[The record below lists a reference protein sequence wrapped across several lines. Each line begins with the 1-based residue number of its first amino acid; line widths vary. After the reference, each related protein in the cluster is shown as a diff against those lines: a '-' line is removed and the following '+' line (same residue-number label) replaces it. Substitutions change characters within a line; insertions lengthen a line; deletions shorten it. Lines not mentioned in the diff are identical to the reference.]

1 VLSIPSSHF
10 SGDAGQRGG
19 PSGDLYV
26 FLSVE
31 VDKRF
36 RREGIDLYTDLSI
49 DYLGACVLISC
60 RHPCFA
66 CSTCLP
72 FFGSISSLCWP
83 FPEMTDNR
91 LPFPFLSPSDAILGS
106 EKPVPTA
113 DGKEE
118 VVQIPSGTQPTTRIT
133 LKGKGV
139 PRLGQ
144 VGTLLSFSS
153 PSQP

>member
-1 VLSIPSSHF
+1 MPSLLWF
-10 SGDAGQRGG
+10 N
-19 PSGDLYV
+19 
-26 FLSVE
+26 FLS
-31 VDKRF
+31 
-36 RREGIDLYTDLSI
+36 LLA
-49 DYLGACVLISC
+49 L
-60 RHPCFA
+60 
-66 CSTCLP
+66 
-72 FFGSISSLCWP
+72 
-83 FPEMTDNR
+83 PEMTTDNR

-144 VGTLLSFSS
+144 VGALLSFSS
-153 PSQP
+153 LSPP